1 MDQNQPPPTGQ
12 TQRQKNLNP
21 QGSSYKGLV
30 GLYESI
36 LRRSKRLVHAL
47 TILPL
52 YGIAAICL
60 GISAAPGVAI
70 FGWISDSS
78 ALASPIFR
86 YGALGTGLALGFFA
100 FGFTLIFV
108 VPFVN
113 FIFRLTPRPFRGP
126 YYSVD
131 VVRWYIHNGL
141 TYLVRYT
148 ILDFITPTPFN
159 LLFYRMMGMKI
170 GKDAQI
176 NSSNISD
183 PGLIELGDRATIGG
197 SATVLAH
204 YGVGG
209 FLVIS
214 PVKIGA
220 GATLG
225 LRAIVMGGVE
235 IGVNAKIL
243 PNSVVLPKTKIPAGE
258 TWGGIPARKIEL
270 KDLRTQN

>member
-1 MDQNQPPPTGQ
+1 M
-12 TQRQKNLNP
+12 TQDDSPRKPLDP
-21 QGSSYKGLV
+21 QGSKYKGIA
-30 GLYESI
+30 GLYESL
-36 LRRSKRLVHAL
+36 LRRFKRLMHAL
-47 TILPL
+47 TLLPL
-52 YGIAAICL
+52 YAIAALCL
-60 GISAAPGVAI
+60 GISAAPGVAV
-70 FGWISDSS
+70 FSWINEAFATST
-78 ALASPIFR
+78 PFIR
-86 YGALGTGLALGFFA
+86 YGAIGIGIASAFFA

-108 VPFVN
+108 APLLNFVL
-113 FIFRLTPRPFRGP
+113 RTSPRPFRGP

-131 VVRWYIHNGL
+131 FLRWYIHNGL

-159 LLFYRMMGMKI
+159 LMFYRMMGMKI

-183 PGLIELGDRATIGG
+183 PALIELGDRATIGG
-197 SATVLAH
+197 SATIVAH

-235 IGVNAKIL
+235 IGENAKIL

-270 KDLRTQN
+270 RDLRTQD